1 MSAGPETA
9 AKSAVA
15 TPWLRKNSF
24 SLTRSW
30 ATARGRLP
38 GAARAPRVSSRST
51 TAAGTFSNS
60 KVTTSQVAARVFSA
74 STSS

>member
-1 MSAGPETA
+1 MSSGPAMA
-9 AKSAVA
+9 ANCAVA
-15 TPWLRKNSF
+15 MPRSWKKLF
-24 SLTRSW
+24 SLTRSC

-60 KVTTSQVAARVFSA
+60 KVTTSQVAARVLSA
-74 STSS
+74 SMSS